1 MYRII
6 ATNPD
11 GSSYTIYDPAG
22 SGALP
27 VLAPRMTEALNEA
40 GSLEFAL
47 VYGHTAFSRLIPK
60 ATYVTAELDGEEL
73 FYGRMLN
80 EEPNPL
86 NGQSQ
91 ISFSGALSLLQDSE
105 LPADGKK
112 EDGTTDYQTMTA
124 EAFLRRCIDNHNA
137 EVGNDPRRTFTVGTV
152 NHPSKAEERVY
163 EISSYTD
170 TLSVL
175 KQNLTDWYG
184 GFLRVRPDGNGGHL
198 IDWVE
203 QYGDTDAGTL
213 ELGENIISIMN
224 RIRSDD
230 MVTAIRP
237 VGKDGLVL
245 SGTPVIDLYGQED
258 MQKYGR
264 IVKSVQFRWA
274 ETEEELRTEANKFV
288 SKLVNTY
295 YVSSDIKMVD
305 LKFLD
310 GNEHGV
316 KLGDV
321 FTGILGLEGQRMT
334 VATRNRDFEN
344 PQNDSVSLKN
354 PKEFEGDPSGGS
366 YSENRSG
373 DSSSISGRSSR
384 NSGAAGYAYKYIHE
398 FQDRLELNTKKISI
412 SAEQLELH
420 ANQLVETANQ
430 FVQLSHREETL
441 ENKFGD
447 IEGTGLFQNA
457 SRIVQVAGKFRY
469 DATLD
474 TMELV
479 EGTQLEVH
487 DRNGAMITVGTRLT
501 ELGTETN
508 RLGQKIATFEGSA
521 LWSQKDNITGVVGEF
536 DVITDSNGRKT
547 LRVKSGGGLKI
558 LRDNVEFGVY
568 DDGSLTAG
576 VIVDRINNGAVT
588 IAGSKILLNG
598 NTTISGA
605 MEIDGS
611 GRLWVKKILS
621 VGTGFL
627 TIIKDDH
634 VTTKTVQLN
643 SGGGISFIGSGTG
656 ERYSLDVAILKEMIK
671 TAEVNGN
678 GTVLTL
684 TRFDGTTLSFSSAT
698 SLSGAWS
705 GNTYTVTASPQG
717 RSNSVTINAK
727 IEGTSQYNNF
737 SASAGTYDSSSNFTA
752 RDTLRGYL
760 VEHVSGA
767 NSYVDVASATSGGT
781 VYARVSTRATYNAG
795 NSAGNSA
802 GQLTGWSEA
811 YAKVSWPGS
820 NTSSASMTVKA
831 PAAAKASSPNQQS
844 VTYTLS
850 SDNNVAYIKH
860 GGVIVAQLTHN
871 KYSSGYNAGNSAGYS
886 AGVAAVTITSV
897 TRSGAQVTATASN
910 GKTGSLT
917 LTAHTNCKAGVTGVK
932 VSGNW
937 LYGMLYYKDGSTYKS
952 VTSGNKYWFYS
963 STRADPTTYY
973 D

>member
-22 SGALP
+22 TGALP

-175 KQNLTDWYG
+175 KNNLTDWYG

-295 YVSSDIKMVD
+295 YVSSDIKMLD
-305 LKFLD
+305 LQFLD

-321 FTGILGLEGQRMT
+321 FTGIHGLEGQPMT

-344 PQNDSVSLKN
+344 PQNDSISLKAATR
-354 PKEFEGDPSGGS
+354 PPS
-366 YSENRSG
+366 RA
-373 DSSSISGRSSR
+373 
-384 NSGAAGYAYKYIHE
+384 GAPGTAE
-398 FQDRLELNTKKISI
+398 PQDMPTSTSTN
-412 SAEQLELH
+412 
-420 ANQLVETANQ
+420 
-430 FVQLSHREETL
+430 
-441 ENKFGD
+441 
-447 IEGTGLFQNA
+447 
-457 SRIVQVAGKFRY
+457 SRIVW
-469 DATLD
+469 
-474 TMELV
+474 
-479 EGTQLEVH
+479 
-487 DRNGAMITVGTRLT
+487 N
-501 ELGTETN
+501 
-508 RLGQKIATFEGSA
+508 
-521 LWSQKDNITGVVGEF
+521 
-536 DVITDSNGRKT
+536 
-547 LRVKSGGGLKI
+547 
-558 LRDNVEFGVY
+558 
-568 DDGSLTAG
+568 
-576 VIVDRINNGAVT
+576 
-588 IAGSKILLNG
+588 
-598 NTTISGA
+598 
-605 MEIDGS
+605 
-611 GRLWVKKILS
+611 
-621 VGTGFL
+621 
-627 TIIKDDH
+627 
-634 VTTKTVQLN
+634 
-643 SGGGISFIGSGTG
+643 
-656 ERYSLDVAILKEMIK
+656 
-671 TAEVNGN
+671 
-678 GTVLTL
+678 
-684 TRFDGTTLSFSSAT
+684 
-698 SLSGAWS
+698 
-705 GNTYTVTASPQG
+705 
-717 RSNSVTINAK
+717 
-727 IEGTSQYNNF
+727 
-737 SASAGTYDSSSNFTA
+737 
-752 RDTLRGYL
+752 
-760 VEHVSGA
+760 
-767 NSYVDVASATSGGT
+767 
-781 VYARVSTRATYNAG
+781 
-795 NSAGNSA
+795 
-802 GQLTGWSEA
+802 
-811 YAKVSWPGS
+811 
-820 NTSSASMTVKA
+820 
-831 PAAAKASSPNQQS
+831 
-844 VTYTLS
+844 
-850 SDNNVAYIKH
+850 
-860 GGVIVAQLTHN
+860 
-871 KYSSGYNAGNSAGYS
+871 
-886 AGVAAVTITSV
+886 
-897 TRSGAQVTATASN
+897 
-910 GKTGSLT
+910 
-917 LTAHTNCKAGVTGVK
+917 
-932 VSGNW
+932 
-937 LYGMLYYKDGSTYKS
+937 
-952 VTSGNKYWFYS
+952 
-963 STRADPTTYY
+963 
-973 D
+973 